1 MGFLSNT
8 VKAGVTMGVLASMAF
23 AGTAAAGPHAA
34 GDLDGTFG
42 TGGQILTEMGSKFD
56 EAHAVVIQ
64 PDGKIVVAGGG
75 GAGTGDYTAFGVARY
90 NANGSLD
97 AGFGTGGKATVVFD
111 GQNYEDTAR
120 AVALQA
126 DGKIVVGGSAYSTDQ
141 RHQIFAV
148 TRLTAD
154 GQVDTS
160 FGTGGKVQ
168 TAISEV
174 SYLNSDEIN
183 AIAVDANGKILVAGS
198 TGQYIIN
205 DFAVARYNADG
216 SLDSSFGTGGIVV
229 TDSGVGEDVARG
241 IALQPDGKIL
251 VAGNM
256 SGGGGNDNFG
266 VVRYNPD
273 GSLDTSFGNGGMTN
287 TDFLGGTDWPAGVA
301 LLPGGKIVVGGF
313 GEMQA
318 PCYQCHKY
326 GPALVQYNADGS
338 LDTTFG
344 SAGQVHTDFIY
355 SVSPYAFARMSNG
368 KLALGGRDGNDFA
381 VAVYNAD
388 GSVDSTFGDGGLAE
402 ATDGGSAWVYGLAF
416 QADGKIVAVGKG
428 GADYDNGQFTLARFL
443 HSAVAPP
450 TPTSTAV
457 PTNTPQPT
465 STPGGPPPTATVPP
479 GGVTYSDVPPGS
491 PFYSFV
497 TCLANRGIIAGYADG
512 TFRPGNPVTRGQ
524 LAKIVS
530 NAAGYSEPVTGQ
542 TFSDVPPGSPF
553 YEFVERM
560 ARRGVI
566 GGYADGTFR
575 PGANATRGQ
584 ISKIVSNAAGL
595 NDAVT
600 GQTFSDVPASNP
612 FYPFIERMAAHGII
626 GGYADGTFRP
636 SANATRGQVAKI
648 GANAFFPNC
657 QQ

>member
-1 MGFLSNT
+1 M
-8 VKAGVTMGVLASMAF
+8 
-23 AGTAAAGPHAA
+23 
-34 GDLDGTFG
+34 
-42 TGGQILTEMGSKFD
+42 
-56 EAHAVVIQ
+56 
-64 PDGKIVVAGGG
+64 
-75 GAGTGDYTAFGVARY
+75 
-90 NANGSLD
+90 
-97 AGFGTGGKATVVFD
+97 
-111 GQNYEDTAR
+111 
-120 AVALQA
+120 
-126 DGKIVVGGSAYSTDQ
+126 
-141 RHQIFAV
+141 
-148 TRLTAD
+148 
-154 GQVDTS
+154 
-160 FGTGGKVQ
+160 
-168 TAISEV
+168 
-174 SYLNSDEIN
+174 
-183 AIAVDANGKILVAGS
+183 
-198 TGQYIIN
+198 
-205 DFAVARYNADG
+205 
-216 SLDSSFGTGGIVV
+216 
-229 TDSGVGEDVARG
+229 
-241 IALQPDGKIL
+241 ALQPDGKIL

-273 GSLDTSFGNGGMTN
+273 GSLDTAFGNGGMTN

-301 LLPGGKIVVGGF
+301 LLPGGKIVVVGF

-402 ATDGGSAWVYGLAF
+402 ATYGGSAWVYGLAF

>member
-1 MGFLSNT
+1 MGFLSNKL
-8 VKAGVTMGVLASMAF
+8 KAGVATGVLASMVF
-23 AGTAAAGPHAA
+23 AGTAAAGPHAS
-34 GDLDGTFG
+34 GDLDATFG
-42 TGGQILTEMGSKFD
+42 AGGQVLTEMGSKFD
-56 EAHAVVIQ
+56 EAHAVVVLG
-64 PDGKIVVAGGG
+64 DGKILVAGAG
-75 GAGTGDYTAFGVARY
+75 GAGNGDYTAFGVARY

-97 AGFGTGGKATVVFD
+97 PTFGTGGKANVIFD
-111 GQNYEDTAR
+111 GQNYEDTANAL
-120 AVALQA
+120 AVQP
-126 DGKIVVGGSAYSTDQ
+126 DGKIVVGGQAYSTDL
-141 RHQIFAV
+141 RHQIFAL
-148 TRLTAD
+148 TRLTAG
-154 GQVDTS
+154 GQVDTG
-160 FGTGGKVQ
+160 FGTDGKVQ
-168 TAISEV
+168 TAISEP
-174 SYLNSDEIN
+174 SYLNSDEIHAV
-183 AIAVDANGKILVAGS
+183 AIDGDGKILVAGS

-216 SLDSSFGTGGIVV
+216 TPDTTFGTNGVVV
-229 TDSGVGEDVARG
+229 TDSGVGEDVARAM
-241 IALQPDGKIL
+241 ALQPDGKIL

-273 GSLDTSFGNGGMTN
+273 GSLDTAFGNGGMTN

-301 LLPGGKIVVGGF
+301 LRPGGKIVVGGF

-402 ATDGGSAWVYGLAF
+402 ATYGGSAWVYGLAF

-465 STPGGPPPTATVPP
+465 STPGGPPPTATPPP

-497 TCLANRGIIAGYADG
+497 TCLANRGIFAGYADG

>member
-1 MGFLSNT
+1 MGFLSHKL
-8 VKAGVTMGVLASMAF
+8 KAGLATGVLASMVF
-23 AGTAAAGPHAA
+23 AGTAAAGPHAS
-34 GDLDGTFG
+34 GDLDATFG
-42 TGGQILTEMGSKFD
+42 TGGQVLTDMGSKFD
-56 EAHAVVIQ
+56 EGHAVVVLG
-64 PDGKIVVAGGG
+64 DGKILVAGGG

-97 AGFGTGGKATVVFD
+97 TSFGTGGKANVVFD
-111 GQNYEDTAR
+111 GQNYEDTANAL
-120 AVALQA
+120 AVQP
-126 DGKIVVGGSAYSTDQ
+126 DGKIVLGGQAYSTDL
-141 RHQIFAV
+141 RHQVFAV

-154 GQVDTS
+154 GQVDTG
-160 FGTGGKVQ
+160 FGTDGKVQ
-168 TAISEV
+168 TAISEP
-174 SYLNSDEIN
+174 SYLNSDEIQAV
-183 AIAVDANGKILVAGS
+183 AIDADGKILVAGS

-216 SLDSSFGTGGIVV
+216 TPDTTFGTDGVVV
-229 TDSGVGEDVARG
+229 TDSGVGEDVARA

-266 VVRYNPD
+266 VVRYNHD
-273 GSLDTSFGNGGMTN
+273 GSLDTAFGNGGMTN

-313 GEMQA
+313 GEMEA

-344 SAGQVHTDFIY
+344 SGGQVHTDFIY
-355 SVSPYAFARMSNG
+355 SISAYSFARAANG
-368 KLALGGRDGNDFA
+368 KLALAGRSGNDFA
-381 VAVYNAD
+381 VTVYNAN
-388 GSVDSTFGDGGLAE
+388 GSVDSAFGDGGLAT
-402 ATDGGSAWVYGLAF
+402 AAFGGQAWVYGVAF
-416 QADGKIVAVGKG
+416 QADGKIVAAGKG
-428 GADYDNGQFTLARFL
+428 GTDYDNSQFAVARFQ
-443 HSAVAPP
+443 HSAAAPP
-450 TPTSTAV
+450 TPTNTAV

-479 GGVTYSDVPPGS
+479 GGHTYTDVPPES
-491 PFYSFV
+491 PFYSFI
-497 TCLANRGIIAGYADG
+497 TCLANRNIIAGYADG

-524 LAKIVS
+524 LSKIVS

-584 ISKIVSNAAGL
+584 ISKIVANAAGL
-595 NDAVT
+595 NDAVS
-600 GQTFSDVPASNP
+600 GQTFSDVPASSP

-657 QQ
+657 Q